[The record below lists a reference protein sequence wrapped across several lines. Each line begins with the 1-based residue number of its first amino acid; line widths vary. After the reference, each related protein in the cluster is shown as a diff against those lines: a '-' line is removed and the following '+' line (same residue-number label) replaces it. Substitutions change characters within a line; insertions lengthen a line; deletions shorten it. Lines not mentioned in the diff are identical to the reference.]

1 MRVTGV
7 FRIFNLLFTPHA
19 FAYIHRGRRVGTG
32 FPARELRT
40 QGARHERRAATGT
53 ANPNTA
59 YAVCVTEARLLIED
73 VFPADARPSARS
85 RRGLLSGCRF
95 AICACR
101 CFWRCGL
108 GLIFLTRVVLA
119 VLVIL
124 AAFLLALL
132 TLLALLAILLLLAI
146 SFLVLVVLVRAILQ
160 I

>member
-1 MRVTGV
+1 MGV
-7 FRIFNLLFTPHA
+7 N
-19 FAYIHRGRRVGTG
+19 
-32 FPARELRT
+32 FPT
-40 QGARHERRAATGT
+40 KVPGARHERRAAT

-124 AAFLLALL
+124 AAFLLAHLPAPAADG
-132 TLLALLAILLLLAI
+132 TLAAQNQQPADQIFELAHI
-146 SFLVLVVLVRAILQ
+146 SWP
-160 I
+160 